1 MRSIL
6 IGLIPLFIFLGTLM
20 ILSGLV
26 YWHSSRRKGFRCP
39 LTRDLLRAPGQ
50 SLLKQIEDLTIDI
63 DCYAMT
69 MATMPLLLYASY
81 LSTRYFSVTKEGG
94 QTGIIYGLIWLAY
107 TLYFGKKL
115 HRLVKERHA
124 YRLGLDCEIAVGQ
137 ELNNLMSEGYRVYHD
152 VPAEGFNIDHV
163 VIGRNGVFAVETK
176 GRSKPN
182 RGRGSSDA
190 TVFYD
195 GRTLRFPDRISTDF
209 LDQARRQ
216 AEWLS
221 RWLTEVIDEPIPV
234 KATLVIPGWYVER
247 VGRGDVLVLNGKNDC
262 RFIVSQWANT
272 TLSTRLIRSISDV
285 LEQVCRDVE
294 PITYAPS
301 QKRKAESS
309 QRRPR
314 KAFGRVTPIRR
325 IDRASTR

>member
-115 HRLVKERHA
+115 HRLIKERHA
-124 YRLGLDCEIAVGQ
+124 YRLGLDCETAVGQ
-137 ELNNLMSEGYRVYHD
+137 ELE
-152 VPAEGFNIDHV
+152 
-163 VIGRNGVFAVETK
+163 
-176 GRSKPN
+176 
-182 RGRGSSDA
+182 
-190 TVFYD
+190 
-195 GRTLRFPDRISTDF
+195 
-209 LDQARRQ
+209 
-216 AEWLS
+216 
-221 RWLTEVIDEPIPV
+221 
-234 KATLVIPGWYVER
+234 
-247 VGRGDVLVLNGKNDC
+247 
-262 RFIVSQWANT
+262 
-272 TLSTRLIRSISDV
+272 
-285 LEQVCRDVE
+285 
-294 PITYAPS
+294 
-301 QKRKAESS
+301 
-309 QRRPR
+309 
-314 KAFGRVTPIRR
+314 
-325 IDRASTR
+325 